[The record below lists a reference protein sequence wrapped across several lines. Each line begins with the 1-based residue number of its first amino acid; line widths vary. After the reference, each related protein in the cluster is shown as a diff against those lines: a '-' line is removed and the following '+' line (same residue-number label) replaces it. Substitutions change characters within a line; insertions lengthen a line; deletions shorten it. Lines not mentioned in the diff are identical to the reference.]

1 MRRRWAL
8 RAPLPQSHA
17 GSARFPE
24 YWIVNLVDRQ
34 IEVLID
40 PDAASRNYQQKR
52 IVTPNEA
59 LTLPGGSSI
68 LTSNILP

>member
-1 MRRRWAL
+1 
-8 RAPLPQSHA
+8 
-17 GSARFPE
+17 
-24 YWIVNLVDRQ
+24 VNLVDRQ

-40 PDAASRNYQQKR
+40 PDAASRNYQQKP